1 MEKLKKSNII
11 YMITIKQNRK
21 PNLPV
26 CEMVCDK
33 KINSKLDKY
42 ELTKFLNC
50 HSTNLLIGKPGS
62 GKTNLIYQIM
72 KSITNKC
79 YDKIFLFQPSKS
91 RESMKDKLFDQLP
104 EDQKYEDLTFENLEY
119 VNNNLHDDNNCI
131 IFDDMGA
138 YLKNQDIKKLLK
150 EIVMNRR
157 HKHVSIYFLVQTY
170 FSIEKDIRKLFSNL
184 FIFKVSKHELNTIY
198 DELIEHKKEYIDEII
213 KIVYNKPF
221 NFMFINTDTQRIF
234 KNFDELIIED

>member
-1 MEKLKKSNII
+1 MS
-11 YMITIKQNRK
+11 ITIKHNKK
-21 PNLPV
+21 PILPV

-72 KSITNKC
+72 KSITNKF

-119 VNNNLHDDNNCI
+119 VNNNLHDGNNCI

-138 YLKNQDIKKLLK
+138 YLKNKAMNLKK
-150 EIVMNRR
+150 
-157 HKHVSIYFLVQTY
+157 FL
-170 FSIEKDIRKLFSNL
+170 IIRKSFL
-184 FIFKVSKHELNTIY
+184 IY
-198 DELIEHKKEYIDEII
+198 K
-213 KIVYNKPF
+213 
-221 NFMFINTDTQRIF
+221 
-234 KNFDELIIED
+234 